1 MHAAVGDEILVGAH
15 RAVHRR
21 CEVLEV
27 LDLDGGAPY
36 LVRWADD
43 GHEMVY
49 VPGIEAILL
58 RGRRPHALTTS
69 AAVRQ

>member
-1 MHAAVGDEILVGAH
+1 MHAQVGDEILVGAH

-27 LDLDGGAPY
+27 LDLDGGAPF

-43 GHEMVY
+43 GREVVY
-49 VPGIEAILL
+49 VPGPEAILVRGSGL
-58 RGRRPHALTTS
+58 RILTS
-69 AAVRQ
+69 

>member
-1 MHAAVGDEILVGAH
+1 MTGGAVHAQVGDEILVRAH

-27 LDLDGGAPY
+27 LDLDGGPAY

-43 GHEMVY
+43 GHEVVY
-49 VPGIEAILL
+49 VPGPEVNLL
-58 RGRRPHALTTS
+58 RRRDLRALTS
-69 AAVRQ
+69 

>member
-1 MHAAVGDEILVGAH
+1 MHAQVGDEILVRAH

-27 LDLDGGAPY
+27 LDLDGGPAY

-43 GHEMVY
+43 GHEVVF
-49 VPGIEAILL
+49 VPGPEAVLL
-58 RGRRPHALTTS
+58 RGSRLRTLT
-69 AAVRQ
+69 A

>member
-1 MHAAVGDEILVGAH
+1 MHAQAGDEILVGGH

-43 GHEMVY
+43 GHEVVF
-49 VPGIEAILL
+49 VPGPEAIVLFGRHL
-58 RGRRPHALTTS
+58 RSLT
-69 AAVRQ
+69 A